1 MNLIDD
7 ILLPG
12 SLWFIMF
19 SMGLSLTLHDF
30 GRIFSNRRALLVGS
44 ASMLV
49 IPPFIGIGIAVLFA
63 PTQPLAVGFVL
74 LATCPGGMLSN
85 LMTDFSKGDLAL
97 SLSMSVGV
105 SFIYIFIVPIYAYA
119 ALHFFMDFS
128 GPVDVPL
135 GGFVWKVFSITLVP
149 VTLGLLFAHYLAGAA
164 AWLRGKIKLI
174 ATIILVSAFIVI
186 LVDQIDVLR
195 QNFWVLFWMTLGANL
210 IVLALAFG
218 VTRLSQLNPRE
229 TSAVCIEHMIRQEGT
244 AIYIAVAIAGSREM
258 SLPMIMNTP
267 VALVVCIVLVL
278 AMRKYVDRHIAT
290 EKLTSTDDGHLA
302 DGVRP
307 ASWPASR

>member
-30 GRIFSNRRALLVGS
+30 SRIFAHRRALLVGS
-44 ASMLV
+44 ASMLL
-49 IPPFIGIGIAVLFA
+49 IPPIIGIGIAILFA

-85 LMTDFSKGDLAL
+85 LMTDFSRGDLAL

-105 SFIYIFIVPIYAYA
+105 SFVYIFVVPLYAYA
-119 ALHFFMDFS
+119 ALHFFMGFS

-149 VTLGLLFAHYLAGAA
+149 VTLGLLFAHYQAGAA

-174 ATIILVSAFIVI
+174 STLVLVSAFIVI

-218 VTRLSQLNPRE
+218 VTRLSNMNPRE

-278 AMRKYVDRHIAT
+278 AMRNYVDRHIAT
-290 EKLTSTDDGHLA
+290 EPLA
-302 DGVRP
+302 DGVHGADRP
-307 ASWPASR
+307 A

>member
-19 SMGLSLTLHDF
+19 SMGLSLTVDDF
-30 GRIFSNRRALLVGS
+30 RRIFANRRALVVGS
-44 ASMLV
+44 ASMLLITPV
-49 IPPFIGIGIAVLFA
+49 IGVGIAILFA

-105 SFIYIFIVPIYAYA
+105 SFVYIFLVPLYAFA
-119 ALHFFMDFS
+119 ALHFFMGFD
-128 GPVDVPL
+128 GAVQVPL

-149 VTLGLLFAHYLAGAA
+149 VSLGLLLAHFRPGAA
-164 AWLRGKIKLI
+164 AWLRGKVKLI
-174 ATIILVSAFIVI
+174 ATAVLVGAFGVI
-186 LVDQIDVLR
+186 LVDQVEVLR
-195 QNFWVLFWMTLGANL
+195 QNFRVLFWMTLGANL

-218 VTRLSQLNPRE
+218 ITRLSRLNPRE

-267 VALVVCIVLVL
+267 VALVLCIILVL
-278 AMRKYVDRHIAT
+278 AMRKYVNRHIEL
-290 EKLTSTDDGHLA
+290 EKTA
-302 DGVRP
+302 
-307 ASWPASR
+307 

>member
-19 SMGLSLTLHDF
+19 SMGLSLTVQDF
-30 GRIFSNRRALLVGS
+30 GRIVTHRRALLAGS
-44 ASMLV
+44 VSMLF
-49 IPPFIGIGIAVLFA
+49 IPPVVGIVIAVLFA
-63 PTQPLAVGFVL
+63 PSQPLAVGFVL

-105 SFIYIFIVPIYAYA
+105 SVIYIVVVPLYANA
-119 ALHFFMDFS
+119 ALHFFMGFS

-135 GGFVWKVFSITLVP
+135 GGFVWKVFSITMVP
-149 VTLGLLFAHYLAGAA
+149 VSLGLLFAHYQAGAA
-164 AWLRGKIKLI
+164 AWLRGKLKL
-174 ATIILVSAFIVI
+174 ASTVVLVSAFVVI
-186 LVDQIDVLR
+186 LIDQVDVLT
-195 QNFWVLFWMTLGANL
+195 QNFEVLLWMTLGANL

-218 VTRLSQLNPRE
+218 VTRLSRMNPRE
-229 TSAVCIEHMIRQEGT
+229 TSAVCIEHLIRQEGT

-267 VALVVCIVLVL
+267 VALVICIILVL
-278 AMRKYVDRHIAT
+278 AMRKYVERYASD
-290 EKLTSTDDGHLA
+290 E
-302 DGVRP
+302 P
-307 ASWPASR
+307 ACTAR